1 MNQHREPLNHKREE
15 ALKRLRQRR
24 GEERHLDL
32 ASQETNQHEAK
43 SILKH
48 YLKQEKANQEAE
60 TIETVKSEQ
69 FEQNFNTQDLDT
81 SSNVTETIKLLRES
95 IRDRRA
101 NKKQPST
108 ETHDSLSSPAS
119 TERRQQLI
127 SELLSADFLENT
139 QLWLT
144 KVEDSSELSSTSLEE
159 LEEYRRQVIYR
170 MKVLKIMLENT
181 QSELDKLEV
190 QIRAIQSEK

>member
-1 MNQHREPLNHKREE
+1 MNQHRQPLNHKREE

-32 ASQETNQHEAK
+32 ASQEKNQHEAK

-48 YLKQEKANQEAE
+48 YLKQQKANQEAE
-60 TIETVKSEQ
+60 TIETVESEQ
-69 FEQNFNTQDLDT
+69 SEQIFDTQDFDT
-81 SSNVTETIKLLRES
+81 SSTVTETIKLLRES

-101 NKKQPST
+101 NRKQSST
-108 ETHDSLSSPAS
+108 ETHDSLSSAQ

-170 MKVLKIMLENT
+170 MKVLKVMLENT
-181 QSELDKLEV
+181 QGELDKLEV

>member
-24 GEERHLDL
+24 GEERHLEL

-48 YLKQEKANQEAE
+48 YLKQEKANQAAE
-60 TIETVKSEQ
+60 TIETVDREQSEQ
-69 FEQNFNTQDLDT
+69 DFDTQDFDG

-95 IRDRRA
+95 IRNRRA
-101 NKKQPST
+101 NKKQSST
-108 ETHDSLSSPAS
+108 ETHESLSSPAS

-127 SELLSADFLENT
+127 SELLSADFLQNT

-144 KVEDSSELSSTSLEE
+144 KIEDGSELSSTSLEE

-170 MKVLKIMLENT
+170 MKVLNVMLENT
-181 QSELDKLEV
+181 QSELDKLDV
-190 QIRAIQSEK
+190 QIRAIKSEK